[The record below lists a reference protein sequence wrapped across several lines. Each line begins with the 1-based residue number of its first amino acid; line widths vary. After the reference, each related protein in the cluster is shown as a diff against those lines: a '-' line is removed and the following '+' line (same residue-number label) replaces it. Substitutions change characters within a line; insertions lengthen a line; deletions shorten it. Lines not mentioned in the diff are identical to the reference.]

1 MKAQFINYLN
11 NIFNQIHNYSY
22 NEILTNSEIFS
33 YMEEKGDEARA
44 PTLGVDI
51 SGYIHQNA
59 LFTECHPSEATK
71 GKMLRT
77 KVL

>member
-1 MKAQFINYLN
+1 
-11 NIFNQIHNYSY
+11 
-22 NEILTNSEIFS
+22 
-33 YMEEKGDEARA
+33 MEEKGDEARA